1 MQKITLFNSSC
12 KQLEKSQIPK
22 LKFQSILH
30 KTRLNRNLVSA
41 QPRGVWNLRKIAI
54 YPQLALFI
62 LFNLATT
69 LAFTQDTIPLSEI
82 MVTATRIPVENYKT
96 GRSVEVISG
105 VELQQMPV
113 STVDEALRYIT
124 GLNINSRNDFGVQAD
139 IGMRGST
146 FSQVLVMVDNV
157 RFNDPLTAH
166 FNNNIP
172 VALSEIAR
180 IEVIKGPAGASY
192 GSDAVGG
199 LIHIKT
205 KNYLNQEQK
214 EGFDAVGDLAIGQ
227 HNLHS
232 SDLGVFYNEK
242 KWSLSASYKSNIADG
257 EQLVNPNFLTGVA
270 SDSLRHNF
278 FDIKAY
284 SASFAYRIT
293 DSLRAYI
300 RMGHD
305 QRDFAAQYFY
315 TRSAYDESTENTKN
329 LWTQF
334 AVNYDMGAH
343 TFELNGGY
351 KIVNDFF
358 EFNPLFTA
366 NEHTT
371 KQTFLNFSDI
381 YQFNTNTTISAGVQF
396 LNKNIKSNDR
406 GNHKN
411 SAFGVYGVFS
421 HNLNENLHANASL
434 RLEYDANFG
443 LELLPQASVS
453 YHKRNYILR
462 ASYGRAV
469 RAADFTERYVS
480 YQIPSLSAGRN
491 AGNPDLK
498 AEKSNSFDFGADIF
512 LPSSFKLSATVF
524 YRHSTNLIDF
534 ALRNS
539 NEITNLTNLQENTEY
554 FYADNI
560 SKAQTSGIEI
570 DLQRKF
576 KINNELNINGKI
588 GYTYIETVADTNQ
601 LSKYIANH
609 PKHNVSFIIDARYKK
624 FTLGWYDSF
633 ITRQEEIV
641 EDVNGDIKAS
651 YFVSNLRLG
660 YQLNNNFSVYTQV
673 QNLTNTDYQEILG
686 AKMPGRWWSL
696 GVKWQ

>member
-1 MQKITLFNSSC
+1 VQKT
-12 KQLEKSQIPK
+12 
-22 LKFQSILH
+22 
-30 KTRLNRNLVSA
+30 T
-41 QPRGVWNLRKIAI
+41 
-54 YPQLALFI
+54 LFI
-62 LFNLATT
+62 LLNLAVTI
-69 LAFTQDTIPLSEI
+69 AFAQDTIPLSEI

-96 GRSVEVISG
+96 GRSVEVITNA
-105 VELQQMPV
+105 ELQQIPV
-113 STVDEALRYIT
+113 TTVDEALRYIT
-124 GLNINSRNDFGVQAD
+124 GLNINSRNGFGVQAD

-205 KNYLNQEQK
+205 KNYLAQK
-214 EGFDAVGDLAIGQ
+214 QRGGLDVVGDLAIGS
-227 HNLHS
+227 HDLNS
-232 SDLGVFYNEK
+232 SDLGIFYNEK
-242 KWSLSASYKSNIADG
+242 KWSLSASYKSNIANG
-257 EQLVNPNFLTGVA
+257 EELVNPNFLTGIA

-278 FDIKAY
+278 FDIRTY
-284 SASFAYRIT
+284 SASFAYQIH

-300 RMGHD
+300 RVGHD
-305 QRDFAAQYFY
+305 RRDFAAQYFY
-315 TRSAYDESTENTKN
+315 TRSAYDESIENTKN
-329 LWTQF
+329 VWTQF

-351 KIVNDFF
+351 KVVDDFF

-371 KQTFLNFSDI
+371 KQTFLNLSDV
-381 YQFNTNTTISAGVQF
+381 YQFNPDTKIGAGVQL
-396 LNKNIKSNDR
+396 LNKNINSTDR
-406 GNHKN
+406 GNHNN
-411 SAFGVYGVFS
+411 SSLGLYGVFS

-434 RLEYDANFG
+434 RLEYDTNFG

-453 YHKRNYILR
+453 YHKKNYILR

-480 YQIPSLSAGRN
+480 HQIADLAPGRN

-498 AEKSNSFDFGADIF
+498 AEKSNSFDLGADLF
-512 LPSSFKLSATVF
+512 LPSSFKLSTTLF
-524 YRHSTNLIDF
+524 YRNSKDLIDF

-539 NEITNLTNLQENTEY
+539 NDISNLDNLQDNTEY

-570 DLQRKF
+570 AAERKF
-576 KINNELNINGKI
+576 ELYNSLSLNAKV
-588 GYTYIETVADTNQ
+588 GYTYIETTADTDQ

-609 PKHNVSFIIDARYKK
+609 PKHNLSFILDANYKK
-624 FTLGWYDSF
+624 FTLNWYDSL
-633 ITRQEEIV
+633 ITRQKEIV
-641 EDVNGDIKAS
+641 EDVNGKIKGS

-660 YQLNNNFSVYTQV
+660 YRLNGNFSIYTRI
-673 QNLTNTDYQEILG
+673 QNLTNADYQEILG

>member
-1 MQKITLFNSSC
+1 MQKLT
-12 KQLEKSQIPK
+12 
-22 LKFQSILH
+22 
-30 KTRLNRNLVSA
+30 
-41 QPRGVWNLRKIAI
+41 
-54 YPQLALFI
+54 LFI
-62 LFNLATT
+62 LLNLAITT
-69 LAFTQDTIPLSEI
+69 AFAQDTIPLSEI
-82 MVTATRIPVENYKT
+82 MVSATRIPVENYKT

-105 VELQQMPV
+105 AELQQMPIT
-113 STVDEALRYIT
+113 TVDEALRYIT
-124 GLNINSRNDFGVQAD
+124 GLNINSRNGFGVQAD

-205 KNYLNQEQK
+205 KNYLNQGQK
-214 EGFDAVGDLAIGQ
+214 EGFNTVGDVAIGK
-227 HNLHS
+227 HNLNS
-232 SDLGVFYNEK
+232 TDLGVFHNDK
-242 KWSLSASYKSNIADG
+242 KWSVSASYKSNIADG
-257 EQLVNPNFLTGVA
+257 EELVNPNFLAGIA
-270 SDSLRHNF
+270 SDSLRRNF
-278 FDIKAY
+278 FDIKTY
-284 SASFAYRIT
+284 SASFAYQIT

-305 QRDFAAQYFY
+305 RRDFAAQYFY

-329 LWTQF
+329 IWTQF
-334 AVNYDMGAH
+334 ALNYDMGAH

-351 KIVNDFF
+351 KIVDDFF

-371 KQTFLNFSDI
+371 KQTFLNLSDI
-381 YQFNTNTTISAGVQF
+381 YQLNTNTSISAGLQF
-396 LNKNIKSNDR
+396 LNKNINSTDR
-406 GNHKN
+406 GDHNN
-411 SAFGVYGVFS
+411 SSYGVYGVFS
-421 HNLNENLHANASL
+421 HNVNENLHANASL
-434 RLEYDANFG
+434 RLEYDTNFG
-443 LELLPQASVS
+443 LEFLPQASVS
-453 YHKRNYILR
+453 YRLRNFILR

-480 YQIPSLSAGRN
+480 YQIPSLAPGRN

-512 LPSSFKLSATVF
+512 LPSSFKLSGTVF

-539 NEITNLTNLQENTEY
+539 NDITNLPNLQENTEY

-560 SKAQTSGIEI
+560 SKAQTSGVEI
-570 DLQRKF
+570 DLERKF
-576 KINNELNINGKI
+576 KINNSLNIKGKV
-588 GYTYIETVADTNQ
+588 GYTYIETVADADQ

-609 PKHNVSFIIDARYKK
+609 PKHNVSFIVDANYKN
-624 FTLGWYDSF
+624 FTLGWYDNF

-641 EDVNGDIKAS
+641 NEVNGEIKAS

-660 YQLNNNFSVYTQV
+660 YHLNNNFSIYTQI

-696 GVKWQ
+696 GVKWRT

>member
-1 MQKITLFNSSC
+1 MQ
-12 KQLEKSQIPK
+12 
-22 LKFQSILH
+22 
-30 KTRLNRNLVSA
+30 RLT
-41 QPRGVWNLRKIAI
+41 
-54 YPQLALFI
+54 LFI
-62 LFNLATT
+62 LFNLAVT
-69 LAFTQDTIPLSEI
+69 LAFAQDTIPLSEI

-96 GRSVEVISG
+96 GRSVEVISSA
-105 VELQQMPV
+105 ELQQMPV
-113 STVDEALRYIT
+113 NTVDEALRYIT
-124 GLNINSRNDFGVQAD
+124 GMNLNSRNGFGVQSD

-180 IEVIKGPAGASY
+180 IEIIKGPAGASY

-205 KNYLNQEQK
+205 KNYLKRTEK
-214 EGFDAVGDLAIGQ
+214 EAFNTVGDVAIGK
-227 HNLHS
+227 HNSHN

-242 KWSLSASYKSNIADG
+242 KWSVSASYKSNISDG
-257 EQLVNPNFLTGVA
+257 EELVNPNFLAGIA
-270 SDSLRHNF
+270 EDSLRRNF
-278 FDIKAY
+278 FDIKTY
-284 SASFAYRIT
+284 SASFAYQIS
-293 DSLRAYI
+293 DSLRAYL
-300 RMGHD
+300 RVGHD
-305 QRDFAAQYFY
+305 QRDFSAQYFY
-315 TRSAYDESTENTKN
+315 TRSAYDESIENTKN

-334 AVNYDMGAH
+334 AVNYDRGAH

-351 KIVNDFF
+351 KIVDDFF
-358 EFNPLFTA
+358 EFNSLFTPNA
-366 NEHTT
+366 HTT
-371 KQTFLNFSDI
+371 KQTFLNVSDVFSLNN
-381 YQFNTNTTISAGVQF
+381 NTKIGAGIQF
-396 LNKNIKSNDR
+396 LNKKINSTDR
-406 GNHKN
+406 GDHNN
-411 SAFGVYGVFS
+411 SSYGVYGIFS

-443 LELLPQASVS
+443 LEFLPQASVS
-453 YHKRNYILR
+453 YHKRNFILR

-480 YQIPSLSAGRN
+480 YQIAGLAPGRN

-498 AEKSNSFDFGADIF
+498 AEKSNSFDLGMDIF
-512 LPSSFKLSATVF
+512 LPSSFKLSTTIF

-539 NEITNLTNLQENTEY
+539 NEITNLNNLQENTDY

-560 SKAQTSGIEI
+560 SKAETSGIEI
-570 DLQRKF
+570 AIERKF
-576 KINNELNINGKI
+576 RPINSLNINTKL
-588 GYTYIETVADTNQ
+588 GYTYIETTADTDQ

-609 PKHNVSFIIDARYKK
+609 PKHNLSFILDANYKK
-624 FTLGWYDSF
+624 FTLAWYDSF

-641 EDVNGDIKAS
+641 EEVNGEIKTS

-660 YQLNNNFSVYTQV
+660 YHLNGNFSVYTQI

-696 GVKWQ
+696 GIKMSK